1 MLYNFFKIALR
12 DLLKQ
17 KGLATINIL
26 SLSIGLACFSLFMLY
41 AVHELNY
48 DRFHT
53 DGERVYRVCR
63 WVEAFN
69 GHDAEGDPYLPIPL
83 GPALLADFPDVE
95 HAVRLRAWGADF
107 VRANSTVSKMDV
119 FFADPDFFE
128 VLTFP
133 IKYGD
138 RATALKEL
146 NSLVLTEKTALKLFG
161 ESNPVGRILEIKQG
175 EQFVPFTVSA
185 VAADIPSNST
195 INFEI
200 LGNFNCLKNQPRME
214 KRWTSWNHSAYFTFV
229 KLRPGSGLAHDAARL
244 LQFRRKYYPN
254 EEQEL
259 RSQGSWKG
267 DDAPIT
273 YLMQA
278 IRDMHT
284 QTMVAG
290 GEVPPV
296 ETRSIWI
303 LLAIAAGIWGI
314 ACVNFTTLAIG
325 RSAGRAREVGVRKVM
340 GSDRRLLIGQFLT
353 ESMLLAI
360 VSGVLGLLLAQLLLP
375 AFNKMADRELVFSLQ
390 QFPEMAWLLGGLIV
404 VTGLLAG
411 SYPALVLSGFRPIE
425 ILKSKIRLGGSNLFT
440 KSLVTGQFVLS
451 VALIVSMAVILR
463 QLDFMRSKNPGFDR
477 ENVVVVDADGSDSKR
492 NFPLFRQAA
501 QAIPGV
507 TGIAGS
513 ELGLGEGEGWSRSG
527 WEDNGAH
534 REVYE
539 YFVDQHFMP
548 VLKMELLAGRNFES
562 GNSQDTINSVIIN
575 ERMVRE
581 FGWTNQSALG
591 RQLTGYYEDPKMQ
604 LPVVIGVV
612 RDFHFRP
619 LREEIKPQLF
629 HQFHDYQPFKY
640 FVRIK
645 SGDPTQTLS
654 ALKSNWSAL
663 EPVIPFKYSFLDENL
678 DKFYKAEARLA
689 AISSWAGGISIF
701 LACLGL
707 LGLAALAV
715 ANRTREIGIRK
726 VLGAG
731 VAGIVGLL
739 AKDFL
744 KLVLIAILIASPI
757 AWYFMDKWL
766 ADFAYRIQLQWW
778 MFAGAGAAAVLI
790 AFLTVGF
797 QSMRAALANPVK
809 SLRSE

>member
-463 QLDFMRSKNPGFDR
+463 QLNFMRSKNPGFDR

-562 GNSQDTINSVIIN
+562 GNSQDTVNSVIIN

>member
-463 QLDFMRSKNPGFDR
+463 QLNFMRSKNPGFDR